1 MSYTLTACSDI
12 TEIGQDAW
20 DACANPASSIHLSE
34 QVPFDPFVSYSF
46 LHALEESHSAVAE
59 TGWAPY
65 HLLLEDDAG
74 RAAGVVPMYLKSHS
88 QGEYVFDYSWADA
101 FERAGGKYYPKLQIA
116 VPFTPA
122 TGRRLLV
129 SDSADAE
136 SIQEYLLGGVTQVAE
151 KLGVS
156 SVHITYAEKAQWQKM
171 GSLGFLQRTHQQ
183 FHWQNQGF
191 ATFDDFLAA
200 LSSKKRKNIKRER
213 KAALEGGVEI
223 ERLTGEDIEEHHWD
237 AFYRFYIDTGGR
249 KWGSPYLTREF
260 FSQIGESMADS
271 ILLIMCKREG
281 RYVAGAI
288 NFIGGECLFGRNWGC
303 IEDHPFLH
311 FEVCYYQAIEYAIEN
326 GLSRV
331 EAGAQGQHK
340 LARGYLPTHT
350 YSAHWIVNE
359 SFREAI
365 SNFLNQENR
374 YIDEEIEYLDEHS
387 PFRRPVPG
395 E

>member
-1 MSYTLTACSDI
+1 MSYTLTACNDI
-12 TEIGQDAW
+12 AEIGQEAW
-20 DACANPASSIHLSE
+20 DACANPASSLYLPE
-34 QVPFDPFVSYSF
+34 QVQFDPFISYSF
-46 LHALEESHSAVAE
+46 LHAIEKSGSAVAE

-65 HLLLEDDAG
+65 HLLLEDDVG
-74 RAAGVVPMYLKSHS
+74 KAAGVVPMYLKSHS

-151 KLGVS
+151 KVGVS
-156 SVHITYAEKAQWQKM
+156 SVHITYAEKAQWEKM

-183 FHWQNQGF
+183 FHWQNQQF
-191 ATFDDFLAA
+191 SSFDDFLAA

-213 KAALEGGVEI
+213 KAALAGGVEI
-223 ERLTGEDIEEHHWD
+223 ERLTGSNIKEHHWD
-237 AFYRFYIDTGGR
+237 AFYRFYVDTGGR
-249 KWGSPYLTREF
+249 KWGTPYLTREF
-260 FSQIGESMADS
+260 FSLIGETMADN
-271 ILLIMCKREG
+271 ILLIMCHREG

-311 FEVCYYQAIEYAIEN
+311 FEVCYYQAIEFAIEK
-326 GLSRV
+326 GLNRV

-350 YSAHWIVNE
+350 YSAHWIVNA

-365 SNFLNQENR
+365 SHFLDQENR

-387 PFRRPVPG
+387 PFRRSSPS
-395 E
+395 